1 MAIVVPDVAEGEML
15 ELILNQTLTLGLFSN
30 DVTLANTN
38 TAASFTAVSGG
49 GYATKSLTL
58 ANWDVITGSTSTGI
72 YYSHQTWTFTGATD
86 SPGTIYGYYITDAAG
101 VIFYAERF
109 PSANVPFTPKNGS
122 IIKIKPVITLASVNT
137 D

>member
-15 ELILNQTLTLGLFSN
+15 ELILNQALSLKLFSN
-30 DVTLANTN
+30 NVTLANTN
-38 TAASFTAVSGG
+38 TASSFTEVAGG
-49 GYATKSLTL
+49 GYASKSLTF
-58 ANWDVITGSTSTGI
+58 ANWIITTGSPSNGT
-72 YYSHQTWTFTGATD
+72 YDSHQTWTFTGATN

-122 IIKIKPVITLASVNT
+122 
-137 D
+137 